1 MIVKDD
7 TREEAIQSLIDLL
20 NPESGDPQ
28 ALVVQGP
35 PNNLEFLV
43 QVLQSQTFE
52 TGRATTEWIDSGE
65 FTYTPR

>member
-1 MIVKDD
+1 MIVKAD

-20 NPESGDPQ
+20 NPENGDPQ

-52 TGRATTEWIDSGE
+52 TGRATTEWIDNGE